1 MKAHKKHIDPLLSEL
16 KIGLIGLYG
25 ERLKRL
31 YLYGS
36 YARGDQ
42 DEDSDLEIRVC
53 STNLIAMRGRSLG
66 RASWLQ
72 ICR

>member
-1 MKAHKKHIDPLLSEL
+1 MKADEKHVDHLLTEL
-16 KIGLIGLYG
+16 KVGLDGIYG
-25 ERLKRL
+25 SRLKGL

-42 DEDSDLEIRVC
+42 DEDSDLDIRVC

>member
-42 DEDSDLEIRVC
+42 DEDSDLDIRVC

>member
-42 DEDSDLEIRVC
+42 DEESDLDIRVC